1 MDAVELRNASR
12 EYTQGEQK
20 VIALSDVSL
29 RIRPGEF
36 VALMGP
42 SGSGKTTLLNLMGAL
57 DQPTGGSVSIDGEAL
72 AGKQRSALAT
82 LRLHRLGFVFQAYNL
97 IPVLTAWENA
107 ELVLL
112 LQGRPQGE
120 RRARVELLFREL
132 GLSGLEKRRP
142 HQLSGG
148 QQQRVAIARAIAGM
162 PALVLADEPTAN
174 LDSTTALSLIDT
186 MKGLNAHSGITFVFA
201 THDPQ
206 LLRHA
211 RRTIRLVD
219 GRVIADVTHPQV

>member
-1 MDAVELRNASR
+1 M
-12 EYTQGEQK
+12 
-20 VIALSDVSL
+20 SL
-29 RIRPGEF
+29 HISTGEF

-57 DQPTGGSVSIDGEAL
+57 DQPTQGTISIDGEVL
-72 AGKQRSALAT
+72 AGKRRSALAH

-112 LQGRPQGE
+112 LQGRTTSHRRE
-120 RRARVELLFREL
+120 RIGTLFHEL
-132 GLSGLEKRRP
+132 GLCGLEERKP

-174 LDSTTALSLIDT
+174 LDSTTALALIHT
-186 MKGLNAHSGITFVFA
+186 MKTLNAHSGITFVFA

-206 LLRHA
+206 LLLHA

-219 GRVIADVTHPQV
+219 GKVTEDIIHSTT